1 MSGGLVVDI
10 RARCGGFELAVAFE
24 GPARGVTALFGPSG
38 AGKSLTLAAVAGALR
53 PAAGRVAVGD
63 QLFFDSASGVDL
75 PMERRG
81 VGWVFQDARLFPH
94 LDVEANLRY
103 GLKRARGRPARVGF
117 DEVVGVLDIVP
128 LLRRRPRDLSGGERQ
143 RVGMGRALLSQ
154 PRLLLM
160 DEPLSALDAPRK
172 AEILPLIERLKAF
185 DLPILY
191 VTHSLSEVLRLADR
205 LALVE
210 DGRVTAQGALAEVLA
225 RDDLPLLAGR
235 ADAAAAWDAEV
246 AGHDLARGLSRLR
259 AAGVELL
266 APLLDRPVGA
276 PVRAVILARDVL
288 LATEPPRGL
297 SARNILAGRVERLAP
312 RADGAVLVHVRLGD
326 AGPALLAA
334 VTRDAV
340 ETLGLEAGRPVWAV
354 IKSVAVEGARGG
366 LLAALDD

>member
-1 MSGGLVVDI
+1 MSDGLVVDI
-10 RARCGGFELAVAFE
+10 RARRDAFELAVAFD
-24 GPARGVTALFGPSG
+24 GAARGVTALFGPSG

-53 PAAGRVAVGD
+53 PVGGRIAVGG
-63 QLFFDSASGVDL
+63 QVLFDGARGVDL

-103 GLKRARGRPARVGF
+103 GLKRAKGRPARVAF
-117 DEVVGVLDIVP
+117 DEVVEVLDVAP
-128 LLRRRPRDLSGGERQ
+128 LLKRRPRDLSGGERQ

-172 AEILPLIERLKAF
+172 AEILPFIERLKAF

-191 VTHSLSEVLRLADR
+191 VTHSLAEVLRLADR
-205 LALVE
+205 LVLVE
-210 DGRVTAQGALAEVLA
+210 GGRVTAEGPLTGLLL

-235 ADAAAAWDAEV
+235 AGAAAAWDAEV
-246 AGHDLARGLSRLR
+246 AGHDPARGLSRLQ
-259 AAGVELL
+259 AQGVELL
-266 APLLDRPVGA
+266 APLLDRPVGGA
-276 PVRAVILARDVL
+276 VRAVILARDVL
-288 LATEPPRGL
+288 LAIEPPTGL
-297 SARNILAGRVERLAP
+297 SARNILAGRVEAIRP
-312 RADGAVLVHVRLGD
+312 RADGSVLVQVRLGE

-340 ETLGLEAGRPVWAV
+340 ETLRLEAARPVWAV
-354 IKSVAVEGARGG
+354 VKSVAVEGARGG
-366 LLAALDD
+366 LLAALED